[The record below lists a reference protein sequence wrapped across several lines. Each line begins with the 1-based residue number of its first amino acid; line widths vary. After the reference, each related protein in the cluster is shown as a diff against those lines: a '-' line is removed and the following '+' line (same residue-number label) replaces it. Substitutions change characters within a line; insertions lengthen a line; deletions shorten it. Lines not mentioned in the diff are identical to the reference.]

1 MKWLVLMKEAD
12 VISQCS
18 ENKNKQTE
26 KKKNPK
32 GFRFATRQY
41 YPVVSMENNN
51 ALP

>member
-1 MKWLVLMKEAD
+1 MACAHEESKD
-12 VISQCS
+12 VIPQCS
-18 ENKNKQTE
+18 ENKNNKQQKQT
-26 KKKNPK
+26 PK